1 MLFFRK
7 PWLNVASNLVL
18 RYGSHIRVPGRIG
31 HACLW
36 HVLVVLLVVLL
47 VKVLGGRIAKVMCVH
62 RLVRRKGTAVIHLAG
77 RVSKLHSVC
86 STLVRADG
94 SECGRAD
101 VARGKGGQ
109 IQTARAVG

>member
-1 MLFFRK
+1 MLFFCK
-7 PWLNVASNLVL
+7 PRLNVASNLVL
-18 RYGSHIRVPGRIG
+18 RHSGNIRVPGWIG

-47 VKVLGGRIAKVMCVH
+47 VKVFGGRIAKVMCVH
-62 RLVRRKGTAVIHLAG
+62 RLVRRKCTAVVHLAG
-77 RVSKLHSVC
+77 RVTRVHSVY

-101 VARGKGGQ
+101 VARGKGEQ